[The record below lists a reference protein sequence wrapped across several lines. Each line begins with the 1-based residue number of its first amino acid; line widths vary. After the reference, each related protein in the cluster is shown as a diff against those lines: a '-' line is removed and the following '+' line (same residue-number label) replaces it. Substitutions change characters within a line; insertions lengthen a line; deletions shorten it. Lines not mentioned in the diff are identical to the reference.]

1 MCPSDDVSKFG
12 ENVMM
17 DSKLAKL
24 EPGQDTAEDGRQYLR
39 IRKQGELARLGWGA
53 THRHLMGMIS
63 GHCFQHLHEM
73 PQDHPRWLNESANLK
88 INKEEYPWKKR
99 VQTHHGN
106 HTPKAGEMDDNSG
119 NLMWMKEGDGK

>member
-39 IRKQGELARLGWGA
+39 IRK
-53 THRHLMGMIS
+53 
-63 GHCFQHLHEM
+63 
-73 PQDHPRWLNESANLK
+73 
-88 INKEEYPWKKR
+88 
-99 VQTHHGN
+99 
-106 HTPKAGEMDDNSG
+106 
-119 NLMWMKEGDGK
+119 